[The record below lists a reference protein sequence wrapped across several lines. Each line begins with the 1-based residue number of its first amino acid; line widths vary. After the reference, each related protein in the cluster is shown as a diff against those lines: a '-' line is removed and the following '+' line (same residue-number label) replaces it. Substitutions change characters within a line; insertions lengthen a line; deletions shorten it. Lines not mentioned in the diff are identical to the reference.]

1 MFRKTLVCSLLL
13 LLPSCWAVHKADYLA
28 LEDKTKLRFSEG
40 EPPAKAITLGSIS
53 VTQNGFYLFGF
64 IPVVPI
70 NLQESM
76 EVLANRA
83 KQMGATGVAKIWYRV
98 DPPGVLKYVAF
109 PIPDWSAGIRI
120 TGMAWKQ
127 PN

>member
-1 MFRKTLVCSLLL
+1 MLRKFLALSLLL

-28 LEDKTKLRFSEG
+28 LEKKTQLHFSEG
-40 EPPAKAITLGSIS
+40 EPPAKATTLGSIS
-53 VTQNGFYLFGF
+53 VTQNGFYLLGF

-83 KQMGATGVAKIWYRV
+83 KKMGASGLAKIWYKV

-109 PIPDWSAGIRI
+109 PIPDWSAGIQI
-120 TGMAWKQ
+120 TGMAWK
-127 PN
+127 